1 MNQRNAVIFERALTM
16 DEVFAV
22 CKRRKRC
29 VREER
34 DVNLVNTQER
44 VILQNL
50 SLFFI
55 QQKHI

>member
-29 VREER
+29 ELGEYTRMCHTAKSITFFHSTKTY
-34 DVNLVNTQER
+34 L
-44 VILQNL
+44 ILKL
-50 SLFFI
+50 S
-55 QQKHI
+55 K